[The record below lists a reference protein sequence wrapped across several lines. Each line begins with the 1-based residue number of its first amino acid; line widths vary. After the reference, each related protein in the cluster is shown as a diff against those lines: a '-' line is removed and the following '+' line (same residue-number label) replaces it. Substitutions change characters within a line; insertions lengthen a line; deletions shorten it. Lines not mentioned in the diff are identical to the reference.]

1 MIKFIINSL
10 CIQDVHALLEG
21 KISLSQID
29 SAEYLLPRIVLQ
41 ASLDALGRG
50 TDWFWCAPRL
60 FIDATTGQTL
70 GTASLLTTN
79 DPSVLEIGY
88 GTATEFQGMG
98 IASRGLALMLTE
110 AQAHNST
117 IRYMAKTATNN
128 RASQRVLEKNG
139 FTPYGKTIDAEDGEL
154 VLWSR

>member
-1 MIKFIINSL
+1 MIKFIVRSL
-10 CIQDVHALLEG
+10 CLHDVQSLLGG
-21 KISLSQID
+21 KISLSQMD
-29 SAEYLLPRIVLQ
+29 CAKYLLPRIVLQ
-41 ASLDALGRG
+41 ASLDAFGRG

-60 FIDATTGQTL
+60 FIDATTGQTM
-70 GTASLLTTN
+70 GTASFLTTN

-98 IASRGLALMLTE
+98 IASRGLALMLAE

-117 IRYMAKTATNN
+117 MRYMAKTAINN

-139 FTPYGKTIDAEDGEL
+139 FTPCGKTIDPEDGEL

>member
-1 MIKFIINSL
+1 MIKFIIKSL
-10 CIQDVHALLEG
+10 CIQDVLALLEG

-29 SAEYLLPRIVLQ
+29 CAEYLLPHIVLQ
-41 ASLDALGRG
+41 AALDALGRG

-60 FIDATTGQTL
+60 FIDAITGQTL
-70 GTASLLTTN
+70 GTASFLTTN

-98 IASRGLALMLTE
+98 IASRGLALMLAE

-117 IRYMAKTATNN
+117 MRYMSKTATNN

-139 FTPYGKTIDAEDGEL
+139 FTPYAKTIDAEDGEL